1 MKVLSLFDGIGTG
14 RLSLERAG
22 INVDKYYASEIDK
35 NAITIA
41 KTNYSDIIELGSV
54 LNWRNWCVE
63 NVIPYYKP
71 LIEPT
76 AILQRHLFWSN
87 KPIANK
93 KFEKDA
99 IRTKNKI
106 SDFDNYEVVV
116 NSKISNK
123 RQVLR
128 NCVKPEI
135 GLYILSEILK

>member
-1 MKVLSLFDGIGTG
+1 MVKI
-14 RLSLERAG
+14 
-22 INVDKYYASEIDK
+22 INDKYYTPKDLAKRLIDT
-35 NAITIA
+35 TI
-41 KTNYSDIIELGSV
+41 KVLVYNGVNDIEDIIEPS
-54 LNWRNWCVE
+54 
-63 NVIPYYKP
+63 
-71 LIEPT
+71 